1 MEIYQNKLETTQ
13 VLDRN
18 RSCNVHSHV
27 IFFEEI
33 HSHVIKIQKQ
43 VQWVVWYLKQD

>member
-1 MEIYQNKLETTQ
+1 MEIYQNKLETPQ

-27 IFFEEI
+27 I
-33 HSHVIKIQKQ
+33 KIQKTSSMGG
-43 VQWVVWYLKQD
+43 VVLKT